1 MNFRRELVTKIRELE
16 AQITAEK
23 VAQAKAEADAAIAE
37 MEAELAAEEALINE
51 KIASGQKQLE
61 EADRL
66 RAQNIERLRIN
77 LENELAIYENNEA
90 RKLEIQREML
100 ELQKQQ
106 ELEMAEKVG
115 ADKQLIEQKYAMY
128 EQQLEQQKAAAKFD
142 IQQSFA
148 KNLAAMLGQQSKVG
162 KAAAIAATTIETFKG
177 AQSAFSAMASI
188 PIVGPALGAVAAGAA
203 IASGLANVKKIV
215 STKSGLP
222 GEGGG
227 GGGVAAGGG
236 MSMPVSV
243 APSIGQG
250 LASRESVANQSDA
263 IKEGVGAALRENPIQ
278 PTQVIDSVTAAQSM
292 ESKRNETSI
301 L

>member
-1 MNFRRELVTKIRELE
+1 
-16 AQITAEK
+16 
-23 VAQAKAEADAAIAE
+23 
-37 MEAELAAEEALINE
+37 
-51 KIASGQKQLE
+51 
-61 EADRL
+61 
-66 RAQNIERLRIN
+66 
-77 LENELAIYENNEA
+77 
-90 RKLEIQREML
+90 
-100 ELQKQQ
+100 
-106 ELEMAEKVG
+106 
-115 ADKQLIEQKYAMY
+115 MY

-148 KNLAAMLGQQSKVG
+148 KNLAATLGQQSKVG

-177 AQSAFSAMASI
+177 AQSAFSALAPI

-203 IASGLANVKKIV
+203 VASGLANVKKIV

-227 GGGVAAGGG
+227 GGGGAAGGG
-236 MSMPVSV
+236 VSMPVSV

-278 PTQVIDSVTAAQSM
+278 PTQVIDSVTAAQST